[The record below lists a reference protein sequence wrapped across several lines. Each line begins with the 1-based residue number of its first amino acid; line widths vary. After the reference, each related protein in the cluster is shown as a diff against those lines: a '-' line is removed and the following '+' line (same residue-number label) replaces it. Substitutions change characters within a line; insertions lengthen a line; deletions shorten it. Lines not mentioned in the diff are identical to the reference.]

1 MRIKFWDKLAA
12 IGALLAASACPA
24 CFPLL
29 AVVSSALGLS
39 FLRPYECVMMYVFQ
53 VLILLAFIGSVAS
66 FLKHRKRIPL
76 LLNILGLFLIFF
88 AFYVKFIPFFIYAG
102 LSLLL
107 AGGLGNF
114 LEEKKCNQCKITPVS
129 ESVILKSK
137 IRCPFC
143 GYIKEEAMSIDSCQ
157 HFYEC
162 NNCKKIL
169 QPKDRDCCVFCSYG
183 NVKCPPKQKLHLS

>member
-1 MRIKFWDKLAA
+1 MKIRFLDKLAA
-12 IGALLAASACPA
+12 IAALLVASACPA

-29 AVVSSALGLS
+29 AIIGSTLGLS
-39 FLRPYECVMMYVFQ
+39 FLRPYEGVMMYVFQ
-53 VLILLAFIGSVAS
+53 VLILLAFIESIIS

-76 LLNILGLFLIFF
+76 LLNILGSLLIFF

-107 AGGLGNF
+107 AGAFRNF
-114 LEEKKCNQCKITPVS
+114 LEEKKCNQCKITSVS
-129 ESVILKSK
+129 KGVILKSK
-137 IRCPFC
+137 IKCPFC
-143 GYIKEEAMSIDSCQ
+143 GYIKEETMFSDSCQ

-162 NNCKKIL
+162 GNCKKIL

-183 NVKCPPKQKLHLS
+183 TVKCPPKQKS